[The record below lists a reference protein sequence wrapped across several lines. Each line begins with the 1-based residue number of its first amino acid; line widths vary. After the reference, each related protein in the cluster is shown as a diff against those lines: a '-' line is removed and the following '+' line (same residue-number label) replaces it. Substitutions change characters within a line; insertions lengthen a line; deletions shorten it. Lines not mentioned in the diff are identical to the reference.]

1 MSDPVHSPL
10 LSVKDLIVNYGQI
23 SALRGVSIEVRR
35 GESVALL
42 GSNGAGKSTL
52 IRAVAGVLPMAAGA
66 IEFEGRS
73 LGRVPAHQ
81 RARLGMGYSP
91 EGRRVFAALSVR
103 DNLEVASRASRSDT
117 LALIDHVFGM
127 FPALA
132 EKRHTASWTLSGG
145 QQQMLAIGRA
155 LMGRP
160 RLLLLDEPSLGLSP
174 KLMREVLDQIPAIA
188 ATGTS
193 ILLAEQNAAV
203 ALRLVSRA
211 YVIQNGRVVAEGAAA
226 ALRDD
231 PAIRAAFFGESLH

>member
-1 MSDPVHSPL
+1 MADAAKAPL
-10 LSVKDLIVNYGQI
+10 LRVDDLTVNYGQI
-23 SALRGVSIEVRR
+23 SALRGISIEVHA

-42 GSNGAGKSTL
+42 GANGAGKSTL
-52 IRAVAGVLPMAAGA
+52 IRSVVGALPATGGDIALDGHSLAG
-66 IEFEGRS
+66 
-73 LGRVPAHQ
+73 VPAHR
-81 RARLGMGYSP
+81 RAQLGMGYSP

-103 DNLEVASRASRSDT
+103 DNLEVASRDT
-117 LALIDHVFGM
+117 RAGTQAMVERVFGM

-132 EKRHTASWTLSGG
+132 EKQHLASWTLSGG

-174 KLMREVLDQIPAIA
+174 KLMREVLDQIPVIA

-193 ILLAEQNAAV
+193 IVLAEQNASV

-211 YVIQNGRVVAEGAAA
+211 YVIQNGRVVAEGPAAT
-226 ALRDD
+226 LRDD
-231 PAIRAAFFGESLH
+231 PAIRAAFFGETLH